1 MSEADL
7 VAIET
12 LIDSADKTIGTHW
25 TGCHT
30 SHKLCAMRAMVQKIR
45 DLKKTIANTAKVML
59 EGHAP
64 TTEEW
69 REWGRKYSD

>member
-1 MSEADL
+1 
-7 VAIET
+7 
-12 LIDSADKTIGTHW
+12 
-25 TGCHT
+25 
-30 SHKLCAMRAMVQKIR
+30 LCAMRVMVQRIR
-45 DLKKTIANTAKVML
+45 DLKKTIANTAKLML